1 MEEPK
6 TKNQEPKVPEKTQ
19 EQKTTNPNK
28 NKKKKRKSTAQK
40 WINALNTAGTIAG
53 AISNIGMPVAN
64 LAMQVAKVIKAFRT
78 NDKAWYTKYGSV
90 DYARNENRPMDAI
103 FNKSITANAT
113 MGAIPKHIDINVN
126 WTGYSNTFMFDQV
139 VRASYQDLRMQLRSN
154 LPYTANKLKAY
165 LVNAIAIAIM
175 AKQLERDVQWNMF
188 CDPKDRNFNKMW
200 KVTNPAGS
208 YGAVALS
215 PISYLSSDMSSG
227 YAEWSN
233 TIAQYDVFASVYNS
247 AIQLPESLGRF
258 ISHYFGSV
266 FTDSSDDYND
276 QYIRLMI
283 GSVDWAD
290 YDKITDTITYTTVS
304 LSSLSIDSLINL
316 TNDLSIESGMITADL
331 QKSSQLSASV
341 ITKFGNFIYEKVYD
355 PGFLQAL
362 INAYTDPSAVTQY
375 GYVRLDRMFGVEDDL
390 TQFVFTGGLQEWP
403 GYFNQPGSTSKIEV
417 PAITVVNMTIKFDSD
432 SELHWPSG
440 IFQSG
445 TSNANTSYEVITQ
458 PFGIAIRTNMSSDVR
473 VEANILGN
481 TIPFYFNESPVPLVD
496 SAIFNWV
503 TDTDPSSLTREINIV
518 GGFAGD
524 TVHLLVPIF
533 SYQYQDYQNDKG
545 SWKYDDWYAD
555 FTARVSAE
563 RSTPFTYAN
572 LFKSS
577 GEFTVTASN
586 PGKPTKPY
594 TWLTCTTGTSITDKS
609 KWVSTTAFIDP
620 NNNVRLS
627 YGDAQEQ
634 FNLLNFKDS
643 TGASITWDDAFR
655 FTLVNVGSGI
665 EYGLRITPK
674 SASTQLQV
682 NGALP
687 STGRPNDRSE
697 LISPITHRGEWLLSG
712 TYHIAT
718 ISLVGIGSES
728 PNKVSIYTGMSQ
740 LASYAADVFD
750 YHLPMYARSN
760 VSVSIYTSDNV
771 TVNESVVTDGVLLK
785 ESYIPYYYNILD
797 LVPTLYSM
805 FTSLFSTNSREKNKE
820 NATR

>member
-1 MEEPK
+1 MAQQ
-6 TKNQEPKVPEKTQ
+6 TKTQ
-19 EQKTTNPNK
+19 ELKTPSQNQTNPNR
-28 NKKKKRKSTAQK
+28 KKSRKKSNVSTSQK

-78 NDKAWYTKYGSV
+78 NDKAWYTKYGPV

-103 FNKSITANAT
+103 FNKSITTNAT

-154 LPYTANKLKAY
+154 LPYSANKLKAY
-165 LVNAIAIAIM
+165 LVNAIALAIM

-188 CDPKDRNFNKMW
+188 TDPKDRNFNKMW
-200 KVTNPAGS
+200 KLTNPAGS

-247 AIQLPESLGRF
+247 AIQLPEALGRF

-266 FTDSSDDYND
+266 FTDSSDDFND

-290 YDKITDTITYTTVS
+290 YDKISDTITYTTVS
-304 LSSLSIDSLINL
+304 LSSLSIDDLINL

-331 QKSSQLSASV
+331 LKSSQLSASV

-375 GYVRLDRMFGVEDDL
+375 GYVRMDRMFGVEDDL
-390 TQFVFTGGLQEWP
+390 TQFVFTGGLQEWD
-403 GYFNQPGSTSKIEV
+403 GYSSQSGSTSKVEV
-417 PAITVVNMTIKFDSD
+417 PAITVVNMTIKFDTD
-432 SELHWPSG
+432 NELHWPSG

-445 TSNANTSYEVITQ
+445 TLNPNTSYEIVNQ
-458 PFGIAIRTNMSSDVR
+458 PFGLAIKTSMSSDVR
-473 VEANILGN
+473 IEANILGN
-481 TIPFYFNESPVPLVD
+481 TVPFYFDESPVPLAD
-496 SAIFNWV
+496 AAIFNWV
-503 TDTDPSSLTREINIV
+503 TDTSPSSLVREINIV
-518 GGFAGD
+518 GGFASD
-524 TVHLLVPIF
+524 TVYLLLPIF
-533 SYQYQDYQNDKG
+533 SYQYQDYQNEQG
-545 SWKYDDWYAD
+545 SWKYDDWYAC
-555 FTARVSAE
+555 FTARVSSD
-563 RSTPFTYAN
+563 RSTPFTYSSIY
-572 LFKSS
+572 KSS

-594 TWLTCTTGTSITDKS
+594 TWLTCTTGKSITDKS

-620 NNNVRLS
+620 NNNARLS
-627 YGDAQEQ
+627 YGDVQQQ
-634 FNLLNFKDS
+634 FNLLKF
-643 TGASITWDDAFR
+643 TGSEGATIEWENPFG

-665 EYGLRITPK
+665 EYGLRIRPI
-674 SASTQLQV
+674 SASTQIQV
-682 NGALP
+682 HGALP
-687 STGRPNDRSE
+687 STGRPNDISSM
-697 LISPITHRGEWLLSG
+697 ISPITYRGEWLLSG

-718 ISLVGIGSES
+718 ISLLGTGSES
-728 PNKVSIYTGMSQ
+728 PNKVSIFSGMSQ

-750 YHLPMYARSN
+750 YHIPMFTSSN
-760 VSVSIYTSDNV
+760 VQVNIYTSDNV
-771 TVNESVVTDGVLLK
+771 TVNESIQTDGVLLK
-785 ESYIPYYYNILD
+785 ENYIPYYYNILD

-805 FTSLFSTNSREKNKE
+805 FTSLFSTNSRERNKE
-820 NATR
+820 NTTR